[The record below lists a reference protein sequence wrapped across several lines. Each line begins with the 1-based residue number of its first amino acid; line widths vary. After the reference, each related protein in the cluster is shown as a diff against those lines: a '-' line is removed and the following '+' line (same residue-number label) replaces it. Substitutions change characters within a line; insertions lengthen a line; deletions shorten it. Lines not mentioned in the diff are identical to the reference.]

1 MNYEELDRGPSLP
14 VSQLIGII
22 CAKPEL
28 SIEAKQLL
36 PWKWAGRFQIVPE
49 AVEALYL
56 DEREVSAES
65 VVAELGGQEAPD
77 FILTRLDWL
86 KSRFFVNSGF
96 FRMYVKEVRDER
108 IREKLQQAKQRLE
121 AADASVDAM
130 DLADELR
137 GMLDDA
143 LVEYSAQTTKPQTVT
158 EIIEK
163 PDGIIEKMLAD
174 PAEAK
179 GDRIPSGLQALDD
192 KLGGGTRPG
201 QLIVLAARPNIG
213 KSVLGFQLAAASS
226 LSDDER
232 CALFFSL
239 EMNEDEVA
247 ERALI
252 HGGFVMPDRSRSLVG
267 WAHGHHNRV
276 QEARE
281 AAREFPNLLIETPI
295 KPTIDFIRARCQQ
308 VKAKR
313 GLSCVVIDYVSADLL
328 AMPKMGSRY
337 EQVSYATG
345 ALKVLARQL
354 QVPLVAITQLNREA
368 EGTTP
373 SLRNLRESGSF
384 EQDAD
389 VVLLL
394 HRDRGKN
401 MTELHVAKNRAGSVT
416 TSDQPIPMTFNA
428 DRLRFDPEASRFE
441 TAVTWQGGSISG
453 WDPSA

>member
-1 MNYEELDRGPSLP
+1 MNYQELDQGPSLP

-28 SIEAKQLL
+28 SIEARQLL
-36 PWKWAGRFQIVPE
+36 PWKWAGRYQIIPE
-49 AVEALYL
+49 AVEALYIE
-56 DEREVSAES
+56 EREVSAVS
-65 VVAELGGQEAPD
+65 VLSELGANEAPD
-77 FILTRLDWL
+77 FILDKIAWL
-86 KSRFFVNSGF
+86 QSRFFVNSGF
-96 FRMYVKEVRDER
+96 FRSAVKEVRNER
-108 IREKLQQAKQRLE
+108 IREKLRQAKQRLE
-121 AADASVDAM
+121 AADASVDAI
-130 DLADELR
+130 DLANELR
-137 GMLDDA
+137 TMLDDA
-143 LVEYSAQTTKPQTVT
+143 LVEYSSQTTKPQTVI

-163 PDGIIEKMLAD
+163 PEGIIEKMLAD

-179 GDRIPSGLQALDD
+179 GDRIASGLPALDD

-226 LSDDER
+226 LSDNDR

-267 WAHGHHNRV
+267 WAHGHHNRI

-328 AMPKMGSRY
+328 AMPRMGSRY

-354 QVPLVAITQLNREA
+354 QVPLFAITQLNREA
-368 EGTTP
+368 EGSTP
-373 SLRNLRESGSF
+373 TLRNLRESGSF

-394 HRDRGKN
+394 HRDRGKD
-401 MTELHVAKNRAGSVT
+401 MTELHVAKNRAGAVT
-416 TSDQPIPMTFNA
+416 TSNQPLPMTFNA
-428 DRLRFDPEASRFE
+428 GRLRFDPEGHKFE
-441 TAVTWQGGSISG
+441 AAVSWQSGGVTG